1 MSSIIKNGVTFHGIC
16 VCGRGVFTNDEY
28 PYGRRTYV
36 GQIRDGHA
44 CGLGVTT
51 CDCGTKEFAEHGPDG
66 NFLKLKEH
74 GRILTRY
81 AGGTTGYERQKRGV
95 SKEYAEVHA
104 YGACAYNDWACAPDK
119 RRFLALIA
127 LVAPVE
133 VRPSALAP
141 TPVIVRQSPPS
152 NRPMDRPA
160 RFSPRRHWRPPWP
173 PR

>member
-16 VCGRGVFTNDEY
+16 VCGRGVFTYDEY
-28 PYGRRTYV
+28 QYGRRTYV

-51 CDCGTKEFAEHGPDG
+51 YDNGTKEFGEHGPDG
-66 NFLKLKEH
+66 EEH

-104 YGACAYNDWACAPDK
+104 YRDGDCSYNDWACAPDE
-119 RRFLALIA
+119 RRFLALIPCQGRSRRCPGETA
-127 LVAPVE
+127 NDRGRCADKRSDGTATSLRASRAE
-133 VRPSALAP
+133 LA
-141 TPVIVRQSPPS
+141 V
-152 NRPMDRPA
+152 
-160 RFSPRRHWRPPWP
+160 F
-173 PR
+173 